1 MRSTTVSDGDFVP
14 RSYAESASW
23 DVPEWRDPASCVS
36 PRATWAACT
45 PVRSRYHYRK
55 IHDARILPTFEVVA
69 IPTARAHAYGLLR
82 TILSDAVQRRLIDQD
97 AGRSSVPATP
107 SVRSG
112 LGRPAT
118 LPQPEA
124 RPR

>member
-1 MRSTTVSDGDFVP
+1 MLTDAADCLAEEEDIP
-14 RSYAESASW
+14 RLAELMEALFTRY
-23 DVPEWRDPASCVS
+23 DD
-36 PRATWAACT
+36 
-45 PVRSRYHYRK
+45 SRYHYRK